1 MTLYDDL
8 WTTEG
13 NHRMNVEEEGRRRH
27 EEGILEGRAEGRAE
41 GILEGRVEGHAEGL
55 QEGREEERCKIAL
68 ELLKRNYDLESISAS
83 TGISIEELKGM
94 QDMTG
99 HMD

>member
-13 NHRMNVEEEGRRRH
+13 NHRMNVEEEGRRRY
-27 EEGILEGRAEGRAE
+27 E
-41 GILEGRVEGHAEGL
+41 
-55 QEGREEERCKIAL
+55 EGREEERCKIAL

-83 TGISIEELKGM
+83 TGISVEELKGM
-94 QDMTG
+94 QDMPG

>member
-41 GILEGRVEGHAEGL
+41 GILEGR
-55 QEGREEERCKIAL
+55 EEEKRKIAL

-94 QDMTG
+94 QDMPG